1 MHEAESN
8 MIASS
13 WWLVFISEVVSLA
26 VDKGILCHLL
36 SPYKTLYP
44 MVHGGQE
51 KKNISTTKSN
61 AYSIPGTFHV

>member
-1 MHEAESN
+1 MHEAESK

-13 WWLVFISEVVSLA
+13 WWLVFIPEVVSLA
-26 VDKGILCHLL
+26 VDKGILYHLL

-44 MVHGGQE
+44 MVRGGQE

-61 AYSIPGTFHV
+61 AYSIPGTLHV